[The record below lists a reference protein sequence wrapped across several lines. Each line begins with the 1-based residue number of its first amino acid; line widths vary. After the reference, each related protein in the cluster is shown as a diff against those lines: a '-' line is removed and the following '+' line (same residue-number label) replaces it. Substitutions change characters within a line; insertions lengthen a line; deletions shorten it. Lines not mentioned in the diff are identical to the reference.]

1 MDEMRSGRAQAPPKL
16 AGEPGWEPLPRFNEE
31 RHADSY
37 VSGEPDGRRLRV
49 AYFRRPADGALVGR
63 AWFGPGTQGPPGHA
77 HGGATAA
84 LLDEAMGF
92 CCWLAGH
99 RVVAVSI
106 QVEFRKMVPV
116 GAVTT
121 LEAAVE
127 RSEGRKVYPRARLL
141 LPGGELAAES
151 GGLFLELAREHL
163 DQLAGHA
170 AAVGMDPE
178 PFA

>member
-1 MDEMRSGRAQAPPKL
+1 MA
-16 AGEPGWEPLPRFNEE
+16 
-31 RHADSY
+31 
-37 VSGEPDGRRLRV
+37 
-49 AYFRRPADGALVGR
+49 R

-106 QVEFRKMVPV
+106 QVDFREMVPV

-127 RSEGRKVYPRARLL
+127 RVNGRKVYPRARLY
-141 LPGGELAAES
+141 LPDGELAAEAS
-151 GGLFLELAREHL
+151 GIFLELAREQL
-163 DQLAGHA
+163 DKLAGQA
-170 AAVGMDPE
+170 ARAGMDPE
-178 PFA
+178 AFA